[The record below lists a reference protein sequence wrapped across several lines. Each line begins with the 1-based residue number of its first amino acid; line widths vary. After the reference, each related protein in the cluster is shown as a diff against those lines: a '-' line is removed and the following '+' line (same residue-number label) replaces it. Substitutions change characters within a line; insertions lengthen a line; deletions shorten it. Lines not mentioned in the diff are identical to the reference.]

1 MNVLSGCHIF
11 TGSIFG
17 QLFFRRFPRAAM
29 WESIRYYP
37 ALFIVVTWPPALLF
51 WFVVHPFVDFWRRVG
66 PWITYAIVVS
76 IMAVIAAGLFRI
88 RDVLLAVEYG
98 THYPLIIAALIL
110 NGVTWVVFFP
120 VRKQLTFRILIGLPE
135 LDLKTEQKLLTEGTF
150 AKTRNPRYVA
160 VMLFGLSVA
169 LLSNYRAGY
178 VVFVAF
184 VVGLYGI
191 TLLEEKEL
199 RARFGKAYEDY
210 CARVPRF
217 IPKL

>member
-1 MNVLSGCHIF
+1 M
-11 TGSIFG
+11 
-17 QLFFRRFPRAAM
+17 
-29 WESIRYYP
+29 
-37 ALFIVVTWPPALLF
+37 
-51 WFVVHPFVDFWRRVG
+51 
-66 PWITYAIVVS
+66 
-76 IMAVIAAGLFRI
+76 
-88 RDVLLAVEYG
+88 
-98 THYPLIIAALIL
+98 
-110 NGVTWVVFFP
+110 
-120 VRKQLTFRILIGLPE
+120 
-135 LDLKTEQKLLTEGTF
+135 F

-160 VMLFGLSVA
+160 VMLFGLSLA

-199 RARFGKAYEDY
+199 RARFGKAYEEY

>member
-1 MNVLSGCHIF
+1 MAGRAPSGR
-11 TGSIFG
+11 
-17 QLFFRRFPRAAM
+17 LR
-29 WESIRYYP
+29 
-37 ALFIVVTWPPALLF
+37 VVTACTSACGAAPAAIGPPNAN
-51 WFVVHPFVDFWRRVG
+51 PFVNFWRKLG
-66 PWITYAIVVS
+66 PPLTYAIVVS
-76 IMAVIAAGLFRI
+76 IMMVIAAGLFRI

-110 NGVTWVVFFP
+110 NGVTWAVFFP

-135 LDLKTEQKLLTEGTF
+135 LDLKNQEQKLLTEGMF

-160 VMLFGLSVA
+160 VVLFGLSMA
-169 LLSNYRAGY
+169 LLTNYVAVY

-184 VVGLYGI
+184 VIGLYGI

-210 CARVPRF
+210 CRCVPRF
-217 IPKL
+217 IPRF